1 MDVDLIRPTRRIRS
15 IVGIVS
21 AVVAVAV
28 VLSGCTSSDDD
39 SRDSASAAVPSAA
52 PTPPVT
58 TPQASGGAVSPTPT
72 YNPPY
77 VDHVEWVQTA
87 VGPSLQVHPT
97 TSGRRTDDPRGADV
111 AWHEV
116 LTQAPDADTP
126 GMRAQFDCH
135 WQFARLVEP
144 NKPSWNLEPSRP
156 VVTDQVMIETRCNP
170 GGPEE

>member
-1 MDVDLIRPTRRIRS
+1 MGVDRVSAARCVGS
-15 IVGIVS
+15 IVGIVC
-21 AVVAVAV
+21 AVLVVAFAM
-28 VLSGCTSSDDD
+28 SGCGSSGEVSGNSVSAPETTTTTTS
-39 SRDSASAAVPSAA
+39 VP
-52 PTPPVT
+52 
-58 TPQASGGAVSPTPT
+58 GAVESPAPVFD
-72 YNPPY
+72 PPY

-116 LTQAPDADTP
+116 LAQAPDADTP

>member
-1 MDVDLIRPTRRIRS
+1 M
-15 IVGIVS
+15 
-21 AVVAVAV
+21 
-28 VLSGCTSSDDD
+28 
-39 SRDSASAAVPSAA
+39 
-52 PTPPVT
+52 
-58 TPQASGGAVSPTPT
+58 AVSPTPV